1 MANERFKVTERVNE
15 KKELVTGKIEET
27 QDKARNAAAEKATG
41 LISDKL
47 DMVTMVVV
55 DGLDNSLDL
64 PGFLAQPLEIMVRET
79 VEDIKHETTAGI
91 ESFIVKEEEWQPT
104 IRVEDL
110 NCWGKFRGWVLYHW
124 CPYDHAIGYQMV
136 DPVYV
141 MMKLC
146 AALPFFG
153 TQALFYA
160 FLFMLHDKRDDYQM
174 VKYILDFKGMQAL
187 TLGIMGVLIG
197 GYRYW
202 YCANQHPPNCQI
214 KGPAAGRFFYTSLV
228 GWLGCAMLVWS
239 AFAMLGCKKCRK
251 GGDRMVGGGKLSN
264 WIVYDMF
271 CFCVAVGFVGYAIS
285 TEHILDG
292 TDLGAD
298 DLTLAIN
305 RKQTPDG
312 SDYRF
317 RQFAYWAKVLYGLL
331 SMPFIIFMV
340 PAIDVM
346 FTHASP
352 TGYTLAGEVAPKQV
366 QKTEKETHEEIAE
379 TIEDT
384 AIEEILLEMLQL
396 AIYGGRL
403 PIDEWSAKMAP
414 SFTGI
419 AESLKDSKEAIK
431 TKADAARG
439 EDGGILTMVGGA
451 AKGLKDEAAD
461 KAVDQLKVTVAS
473 LTHLVSKQ
481 VVYNLNTSM
490 ELPKFLAESVEKL
503 LNSIVPDVQ
512 MELNDGIDEYFNK
525 QLNGD
530 DEPEEEVVLGCCGK
544 IKAYMLYHYLPFDHG
559 LGWLFS
565 DPLWLI
571 LKGLSMLPLLG
582 TEFVV
587 YFLYF
592 FMIDKTDEYQLT
604 RFIFDLKG
612 LAVLSMGIMH
622 AAFGAAGYFYCIN
635 TYFESDELTY
645 VYESYYQNGSTTHI
659 TMISNGT
666 LANTTCAA
674 SCITNVIEDCVPDGE
689 LNCLTCGLT
698 DNARLQVTEAA
709 NNINCSALE
718 PTVDTPEFVQY
729 GLTCL
734 MCTTQGP
741 GDTYWQLTDVLEP
754 GDECATS
761 MAAEYP
767 LFYWVIGTWVGTVL
781 LVWAAFYKLIVF
793 KYMAVM
799 EEEEDGRV
807 HKKKERKTILD
818 ARLDRDYGQL
828 SRVKS
833 LFAYDVGCMVTI
845 SAVVTVALVAGEPG
859 LKDWEVRQLLY
870 WSKCTYGLLSLP
882 CKPPAPTH
890 TNTRPPSV
898 ALCGLMF
905 LTLALLNRSRRRP
918 VLFVAVDAP
927 ALPVFPCHW
936 LQLCREV
943 RSDEEEAQ
951 ARRRTERDGEGPSHV
966 KCRQQPAGGFR
977 GCSVA

>member
-1 MANERFKVTERVNE
+1 M
-15 KKELVTGKIEET
+15 L
-27 QDKARNAAAEKATG
+27 
-41 LISDKL
+41 
-47 DMVTMVVV
+47 
-55 DGLDNSLDL
+55 
-64 PGFLAQPLEIMVRET
+64 
-79 VEDIKHETTAGI
+79 
-91 ESFIVKEEEWQPT
+91 
-104 IRVEDL
+104 
-110 NCWGKFRGWVLYHW
+110 VLYL
-124 CPYDHAIGYQMV
+124 Q
-136 DPVYV
+136 
-141 MMKLC
+141 
-146 AALPFFG
+146 
-153 TQALFYA
+153 
-160 FLFMLHDKRDDYQM
+160 
-174 VKYILDFKGMQAL
+174 
-187 TLGIMGVLIG
+187 

-202 YCANQHPPNCQI
+202 YCANQYPPNCQI
-214 KGPAAGRFFYTSLV
+214 KGPGAGRFFYTALV
-228 GWLGCAMLVWS
+228 GWLGCALLVWG

-251 GGDRMVGGGKLSN
+251 GGDRMQGGGKLSS

-271 CFCVAVGFVGYAIS
+271 CFCVAVGFVWYAIV
-285 TEHILDG
+285 TEGILDE

-366 QKTEKETHEEIAE
+366 QKTDRETHEEKAE
-379 TIEDT
+379 MIEDT

-396 AIYGGRL
+396 AIHGGRL

-414 SFTGI
+414 SFTGM

-431 TKADAARG
+431 SRAEAARG
-439 EDGGILTMVGGA
+439 DDGGVLTMVGGA

-512 MELNDGIDEYFNK
+512 MELNDGIDEYFSK
-525 QLNGD
+525 QLNGE

-571 LKGLSMLPLLG
+571 LKGMSMLPLLG

-622 AAFGAAGYFYCIN
+622 AAFVSTTQIPHQVVHDLCSRDGSQRLRVVALQGAGGYFYCIN
-635 TYFESDELTY
+635 TYFEPDELTY
-645 VYESYYQNGSTTHI
+645 VYESFHQNGSSTHI
-659 TMISNGT
+659 TMATNGT
-666 LANTTCAA
+666 MANTTCAA
-674 SCITNVIEDCVPDGE
+674 SCVTNIIDDCLPDEE

-698 DNARLQVTEAA
+698 DNARLQVTESS
-709 NNINCSALE
+709 NIGANCSAIE
-718 PTVDTPEFVQY
+718 PTEDTPDFVQY

-734 MCTTQGP
+734 KCTTEGP
-741 GDTYWQLTDVLEP
+741 GNTYWQLADVLEP

-767 LFYWVIGTWVGTVL
+767 LFYWVIGTWAGTV
-781 LVWAAFYKLIVF
+781 VS
-793 KYMAVM
+793 
-799 EEEEDGRV
+799 
-807 HKKKERKTILD
+807 T
-818 ARLDRDYGQL
+818 
-828 SRVKS
+828 
-833 LFAYDVGCMVTI
+833 
-845 SAVVTVALVAGEPG
+845 
-859 LKDWEVRQLLY
+859 
-870 WSKCTYGLLSLP
+870 
-882 CKPPAPTH
+882 
-890 TNTRPPSV
+890 
-898 ALCGLMF
+898 
-905 LTLALLNRSRRRP
+905 
-918 VLFVAVDAP
+918 
-927 ALPVFPCHW
+927 
-936 LQLCREV
+936 
-943 RSDEEEAQ
+943 
-951 ARRRTERDGEGPSHV
+951 
-966 KCRQQPAGGFR
+966 QQIH
-977 GCSVA
+977 CL